1 MSLKLELSEEEKGKI
16 LALVED
22 CYFSIIRG
30 VPEDTECAALYVDA
44 ASGKSFESVQEVEFA
59 CVDDL
64 FRQVFDGFLAH
75 AVKAREYAYMNVTV
89 MERMMARDASR
100 VAQWLDRL
108 GAYPYSPER
117 IRFRGDADPIDLIEI
132 TSEEPTKIKPS
143 VLRKTKRLL
152 EERLRSLKVACLS
165 VPKIDI
171 RTGLYNRDANQILVW
186 PFAQILSG
194 GKSWNISDPSTQTYA
209 ALVGHTFLHELAH
222 FLESCEGEV
231 LSVLRK
237 RLADQGLTSKWDT
250 WEIAEF
256 MKDNFDVISGYYGH
270 CNRFRFALL
279 YLAYKQKFIRKSM
292 FDQIEAHLKE
302 SPSFWKDPGERA
314 FNKDGSP
321 KVAGKYRKA
330 VWVRQPS
337 WGIHE
342 VDLSDEEARRVATY
356 SWEDDIREELKNKQ
370 EGKRPL
376 YVPKSIVESVADLKE
391 RLLELDSVERRLRG
405 NFMRGTQEDMI
416 SAMGSGVLE
425 GILVSPQGFT
435 NLYLADF
442 EDPFEI
448 ALEMARSP
456 RVRPLDS
463 VRVDLDLPF
472 IGLQIDQYSIVP
484 VYCDGAGEIYTLTF
498 EEFWWVLAA

>member
-22 CYFSIIRG
+22 CYFSIVRG

-44 ASGKSFESVQEVEFA
+44 ASGKPFESVQEVEFA

-89 MERMMARDASR
+89 MERMMARDALR

-143 VLRKTKRLL
+143 VLRETKRLL

-165 VPKIDI
+165 VPKIDN

-194 GKSWNISDPSTQTYA
+194 RKSWNISDPSTQTYA

-222 FLESCEGEV
+222 FLESCEGEE

-237 RLADQGLTSKWDT
+237 RLADQGLTSKWNT

-256 MKDNFDVISGYYGH
+256 MKS
-270 CNRFRFALL
+270 
-279 YLAYKQKFIRKSM
+279 
-292 FDQIEAHLKE
+292 
-302 SPSFWKDPGERA
+302 
-314 FNKDGSP
+314 
-321 KVAGKYRKA
+321 
-330 VWVRQPS
+330 
-337 WGIHE
+337 
-342 VDLSDEEARRVATY
+342 
-356 SWEDDIREELKNKQ
+356 
-370 EGKRPL
+370 
-376 YVPKSIVESVADLKE
+376 
-391 RLLELDSVERRLRG
+391 
-405 NFMRGTQEDMI
+405 
-416 SAMGSGVLE
+416 
-425 GILVSPQGFT
+425 
-435 NLYLADF
+435 
-442 EDPFEI
+442 
-448 ALEMARSP
+448 
-456 RVRPLDS
+456 
-463 VRVDLDLPF
+463 
-472 IGLQIDQYSIVP
+472 
-484 VYCDGAGEIYTLTF
+484 
-498 EEFWWVLAA
+498 